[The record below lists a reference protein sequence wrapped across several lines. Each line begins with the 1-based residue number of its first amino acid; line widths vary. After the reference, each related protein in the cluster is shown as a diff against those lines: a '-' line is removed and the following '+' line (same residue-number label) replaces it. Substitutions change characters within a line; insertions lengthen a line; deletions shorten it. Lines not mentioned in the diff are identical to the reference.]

1 MILRRLFRPI
11 NIRRTF
17 SRIHSRSISFQ
28 IVDCNLTEHSVK
40 ADEGDTLLEICEK
53 HSIEVEAACGGE
65 CCCSTCHCFL
75 SDELFEAIEEPDEDE
90 LDMLDLAIGVQETS
104 RLACQVKITPGFEST
119 IVRLAT
125 ETSNQLSWIVLHSTP
140 RTKLCSNGNFSTC
153 RNFSMKT
160 CSTYLFEDLTKQ
172 VESWVSTPK
181 LNAILQVFDL
191 QPLRPFFFFF
201 FCFFARFLSFSFAF
215 SAKSFRF
222 SFRWLGF
229 PSWHLGDWRMCPFS
243 WLTLSKRAMQAGHSY
258 RRGSFCF
265 LILGSFN
272 RALSPSLSLDANLL
286 KTLLNSESFTI
297 LTQILHSLPCFHDW
311 WFLFSRFIINESLY

>member
-160 CSTYLFEDLTKQ
+160 CSTYLFEDKFLTFSLF
-172 VESWVSTPK
+172 VLFSSSSSAF
-181 LNAILQVFDL
+181 LHAF
-191 QPLRPFFFFF
+191 
-201 FCFFARFLSFSFAF
+201 FLSPLLSQRNPSASVFVGLAF
-215 SAKSFRF
+215 HLDILETDVCVLLVGWLFQSGPCRLDIHIGVGLSASWFWGA
-222 SFRWLGF
+222 STEPF
-229 PSWHLGDWRMCPFS
+229 PHRLAWMRTYS
-243 WLTLSKRAMQAGHSY
+243 
-258 RRGSFCF
+258 RRC
-265 LILGSFN
+265 
-272 RALSPSLSLDANLL
+272 
-286 KTLLNSESFTI
+286 
-297 LTQILHSLPCFHDW
+297 
-311 WFLFSRFIINESLY
+311 